1 MLLRLSSKAG
11 MGWSIG
17 NGYIAGLISGK
28 IISVFGSI
36 SGKNAS
42 VFGFLSG
49 KNVSVFGFIS
59 EKIVSVFG
67 FTSGKV
73 SVFNFLWSQASYA
86 SRSGN
91 DSSASVFFL

>member
-49 KNVSVFGFIS
+49 KNVSVFGF
-59 EKIVSVFG
+59 
-67 FTSGKV
+67 TSGKV